1 MAPDLRA
8 SPAVLSAETFASIVR
23 DGTRANRGMPR
34 YADLSDQQLT
44 VLRHYIRRQAEAAL
58 QNVK

>member
-8 SPAVLSAETFASIVR
+8 SPAVVSTETFARIVR

-34 YADLSDQQLT
+34 YADFTDQQLRA
-44 VLRHYIRRQAEAAL
+44 LQHYIRRQAAEAL
-58 QNVK
+58 QK